1 MTRLKR
7 EIDVLLGVTG
17 SIAAYKAVEIARL
30 FIKQQRNVQVL
41 MTPSAR
47 RFVGAATFAGIT
59 GREVYTEL
67 FASSGELHVE
77 LAQRAQRILVA
88 PATADVLARFATG
101 RADDLLTATL
111 LCSDGPITLA
121 PAMHPRM
128 WQHPAT
134 QHNVRLLRE
143 RGVDFVGPAHG
154 AVASGDVGWGRLA
167 EPADIVAA
175 LSDHGSLAGRR
186 LVVSAGPTLEDID
199 PVRFIGNRSSG
210 KMGFAIAARAAARGA
225 EVDLICGPVTLPTPP
240 GVRRTDVRTA
250 LQMQSAL
257 RERLQHP
264 ADAVIMAAAVGDY
277 RAASVSP
284 SKLKRDG
291 AATLELVENPDII
304 SGLAKEQYA
313 RRPLFIA
320 FAVETGDDSQIESYA
335 RDKLQKK
342 GVDAVVAN
350 AASEAFGKDD
360 NRAQLITA
368 SSHTSLPT
376 MSKARL
382 ADAILDWL
390 NDHGSQQ
397 ERQ

>member
-47 RFVGAATFAGIT
+47 RFVGTATFAGIT
-59 GREVYTEL
+59 GGEVYTEL

-77 LAQRAQRILVA
+77 LAQRARRILVA

-134 QHNVRLLRE
+134 QYNVRLLRE
-143 RGVDFVGPAHG
+143 RGVEFVGPAHG
-154 AVASGDVGWGRLA
+154 VVASGDVGWGRLA

-304 SGLAKEQYA
+304 SGLAKEQYT

-342 GVDAVVAN
+342 GVDAIVAN
-350 AASEAFGKDD
+350 SASEAFGKDD

-376 MSKARL
+376 MSKACL

-390 NDHGSQQ
+390 KDHGSQQ